1 MKMNRKVIYLL
12 AAAVMFA
19 GCGNN
24 SNEKTQAPASPE
36 AVKAAPIVRVLP
48 AQTQDVEQYET
59 YSSTVQAYAT
69 NNIVPQSGNRIQK
82 IFVEVGDFVS
92 AGQVLAE
99 MDRVQ
104 LDQAHLKY
112 VNDSSELVRVKSLFE
127 QGGVSQ
133 SDYEAMELSCKV
145 SRSTYLNLE
154 ENTILRSPISG
165 VVTARNY
172 DRGDM
177 YAMSQP
183 IFTVQQI
190 SPVKLYVAISE
201 SDYTRVKRGDA
212 VVITTDA
219 VPDVTF
225 SGRVERIYPTI
236 DAASHTVNVEIHV
249 PNNYRTLRPGMY
261 SKVRLTF
268 GKNRSIVI
276 PDSAV
281 QKQQG
286 SGQRIV
292 FVLGEGD
299 VAVQRFVKLGR
310 HFDSKYEVLE
320 GLSEGEKVIV
330 KGQSTLRDGLKV
342 EVR

>member
-1 MKMNRKVIYLL
+1 MNRKVVYLL
-12 AAAVMFA
+12 AAAVVMA

-24 SNEKTQAPASPE
+24 SEKKTQSPSEPAV
-36 AVKAAPIVRVLP
+36 VKAAPIVRVMP
-48 AQTQDVEQYET
+48 APVQEVEQYET
-59 YSSTVQAYAT
+59 YSTTVQAYAT

-104 LDQAHLKY
+104 LDQARLKY
-112 VNDSSELVRVKSLFE
+112 VNDSSEFDRMKSLFE

-133 SDYEAMELSCKV
+133 SDFEAMELACKV

-177 YAMSQP
+177 YAMAQP

-190 SPVKLYVAISE
+190 TPVKLYVAISE
-201 SDYTRVKRGDA
+201 SDYTKVKRGDP
-212 VVITTDA
+212 VSITTDA
-219 VPDVTF
+219 IPDATF

-249 PNNYRTLRPGMY
+249 QNSYRTLRPGMY
-261 SKVRLTF
+261 AKARLTF
-268 GKNRSIVI
+268 GKNSSIVI

-299 VAVQRFVKLGR
+299 TAVQRFVKLGR
-310 HFDSKYEVLE
+310 HYDSKYEVLE

>member
-1 MKMNRKVIYLL
+1 MNRKVVYLL
-12 AAAVMFA
+12 AAAVVMT

-24 SNEKTQAPASPE
+24 SVKKTKTSSETAM
-36 AVKAAPIVRVLP
+36 VKADPIVEVMP
-48 AQTQDVEQYET
+48 APVQTVEQYEI
-59 YSSTVQAYAT
+59 YSTTVQAYAT

-82 IFVEVGDFVS
+82 IYVEVGDFVS
-92 AGQVLAE
+92 AGQILAE

-104 LDQAHLKY
+104 LDQARLKY
-112 VNDSSELVRVKSLFE
+112 VNDSSEFDRIKSLFE
-127 QGGVSQ
+127 RGGVSQ
-133 SDYEAMELSCKV
+133 SDFEAMELACKV

-177 YAMSQP
+177 YAMAQP

-190 SPVKLYVAISE
+190 TPVKLYVAISE
-201 SDYTRVKRGDA
+201 SDYTKVKRGDP
-212 VVITTDA
+212 VTISTDA
-219 VPDVTF
+219 IPGITF
-225 SGRVERIYPTI
+225 SGKVERIYPTI

-249 PNNYRTLRPGMY
+249 QNTYRTLRPGMY
-261 SKVRLTF
+261 AKARLSF
-268 GKNRSIVI
+268 GKNNSIVI

-299 VAVQRFVKLGR
+299 TAVQRFVKLGR

-330 KGQSTLRDGLKV
+330 KGQSTLRDGQKV
-342 EVR
+342 EVK

>member
-1 MKMNRKVIYLL
+1 MNRKVVYLIA
-12 AAAVMFA
+12 AAAVLV
-19 GCGNN
+19 GCSGN
-24 SNEKTQAPASPE
+24 SEKTQAKIEAA
-36 AVKAAPIVRVLP
+36 AVKAAPIVRVMP
-48 AQTQDVEQYET
+48 AQKQDVEQYET

-82 IFVEVGDFVS
+82 IYVEVGDFVS

-112 VNDSSELVRVKSLFE
+112 VNDSSEFDRVRRLFE

-133 SDYEAMELSCKV
+133 SDFEAMELSCKV
-145 SRSTYLNLE
+145 SRSTYQNLE
-154 ENTILRSPISG
+154 ENTILRSPING

-177 YAMSQP
+177 YSMSQP

-190 SPVKLYVAISE
+190 SPVKLLVAISE
-201 SDYTRVKRGDA
+201 SDYTRVKRGDPA
-212 VVITTDA
+212 VITTDA
-219 VPDVTF
+219 VPGVTF
-225 SGRVERIYPTI
+225 SGKVERIFPTV

-249 PNNYRTLRPGMY
+249 TNSNRTLRPGMY
-261 SKVRLTF
+261 AKVKLTF

-286 SGQRIV
+286 SGQKIV
-292 FVLGEGD
+292 FTLGDGD
-299 VAVQRFVKLGR
+299 VAIQKFVKLGR
-310 HFDSKYEVLE
+310 HFESSYEVLE